1 MDWITDNA
9 EIVILGLAALS
20 AVVWIAYLQL
30 FYLSFKRQRE
40 SMIMIQRG
48 AAEDDRARF
57 IVTNLGTEPIYIIA
71 VLAEVTIGGER
82 HVASVTDRD
91 EVAFETLE
99 NPLQQTNQGPLK
111 SAEFRDIGCIRD
123 LIARACRRLSLKGEA
138 DVDEIEVVIAAAAGH
153 ARDLIVARRRF
164 VRPTDDSG
172 ARVYAPTSLL
182 SRQVRTR
189 RSRKK
194 VLRQIDA
201 TLLN

>member
-48 AAEDDRARF
+48 AVEDDRARF

-91 EVAFETLE
+91 EVAFETL
-99 NPLQQTNQGPLK
+99 
-111 SAEFRDIGCIRD
+111 
-123 LIARACRRLSLKGEA
+123 
-138 DVDEIEVVIAAAAGH
+138 
-153 ARDLIVARRRF
+153 
-164 VRPTDDSG
+164 
-172 ARVYAPTSLL
+172 
-182 SRQVRTR
+182 
-189 RSRKK
+189 
-194 VLRQIDA
+194 
-201 TLLN
+201 